1 MASISDC
8 VVLYV
13 EDDDAAALLF
23 QLALLD
29 VETTPQLFRVTHGD
43 EAMVFLS
50 QTGSY
55 REAPRPNLVLLDLN
69 LPGKSGFDIL
79 AEIKAAPQ
87 LRDIPVVV
95 FSASTL
101 PYDRERSLQIGADDY
116 LSKGM
121 DYETFVQAVEA
132 VCKKLGQ

>member
-13 EDDDAAALLF
+13 EDDDSAAFLF
-23 QLALLD
+23 QLALRD

-43 EAMVFLS
+43 EATAFLT

-79 AEIKAAPQ
+79 AAIKAAPQ
-87 LRDIPVVV
+87 LRDIPILV
-95 FSASTL
+95 FSAS
-101 PYDRERSLQIGADDY
+101 PRPSDRERSLQLGADDY
-116 LSKGM
+116 LVKGM
-121 DYETFVQAVEA
+121 EYETFVRAVEA
-132 VCKKLGQ
+132 VCKKLGY